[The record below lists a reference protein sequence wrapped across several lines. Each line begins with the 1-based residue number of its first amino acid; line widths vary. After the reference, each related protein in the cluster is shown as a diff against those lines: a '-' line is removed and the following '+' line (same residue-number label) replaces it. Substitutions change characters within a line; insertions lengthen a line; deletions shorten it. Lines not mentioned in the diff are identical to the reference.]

1 AGGDA
6 DRVRRRRAVPAGLAL
21 DRPARGLAAVAR
33 DRLGLRVRGRD
44 RGRDRQLEPVLPRRG
59 PAGIAAV
66 CADRAGEDAR
76 RRFPRHPRVHGV
88 VRCAGGRGRR
98 LGAGAWA
105 GTGTGGV
112 RRRRRRL
119 RGARWTSV
127 APGRPCPGV
136 QGDAGR
142 GRRTL
147 VRLLHGTSCC
157 GTPRLRGRVGVG
169 GSGSPRSR
177 PPSRPSPASGGR
189 GAQPS
194 ALAPPAT
201 PPPPPP
207 RGGGGQR
214 VAADP
219 APSRPSPASGGGGA
233 RPAALGPPA
242 TPAPSPACGEG
253 WGGGSGSP
261 RTRPHPGLPPQAGEG
276 AHSCPPSPRPRHP
289 LPPPLAGEGWGGGQ
303 SAASDPAPIPAF
315 PRKGGRGAQSS
326 PLDPSATHA
335 FMAFAI

>member
-1 AGGDA
+1 
-6 DRVRRRRAVPAGLAL
+6 
-21 DRPARGLAAVAR
+21 
-33 DRLGLRVRGRD
+33 DRLGLRVRGRN

-189 GAQPS
+189 GARPS
-194 ALAPPAT
+194 ALGPPAT
-201 PPPPPP
+201 PAPSPAS
-207 RGGGGQR
+207 GGGLGWGQW
-214 VAADP
+214 AASDP
-219 APSRPSPASGGGGA
+219 APSRPSPASGGRGA
-233 RPAALGPPA
+233 RSAPRAPPA
-242 TPAPSPACGEG
+242 PPAPSPAGGGG
-253 WGGGSGSP
+253 WGWGAVGRIGP
-261 RTRPHPGLPPQAGEG
+261 GPHPGLPPQ
-276 AHSCPPSPRPRHP
+276 
-289 LPPPLAGEGWGGGQ
+289 
-303 SAASDPAPIPAF
+303 
-315 PRKGGRGAQSS
+315 GGRGAQSS
-326 PLDPSATHA
+326 PLDPSATPA

>member
-1 AGGDA
+1 
-6 DRVRRRRAVPAGLAL
+6 
-21 DRPARGLAAVAR
+21 PARGLAAVAR

-147 VRLLHGTSCC
+147 ARLLHGTSCC

-177 PPSRPSPASGGR
+177 PPSRPSPARWGR
-189 GAQPS
+189 GAVSSVAAGPHP
-194 ALAPPAT
+194 AWPPPAGDGAHSRPPSPPPRH
-201 PPPPPP
+201 PPPPPL
-207 RGGGGQR
+207 GGGGWGGGNR
-214 VAADP
+214 SP
-219 APSRPSPASGGGGA
+219 RTRPPSRPSPASGGRGA
-233 RPAALGPPA
+233 RPSALGPPA
-242 TPAPSPACGEG
+242 TPA
-253 WGGGSGSP
+253 
-261 RTRPHPGLPPQAGEG
+261 
-276 AHSCPPSPRPRHP
+276 
-289 LPPPLAGEGWGGGQ
+289 
-303 SAASDPAPIPAF
+303 
-315 PRKGGRGAQSS
+315 
-326 PLDPSATHA
+326 
-335 FMAFAI
+335 